1 MTKCLSHFSI
11 FNLQLHF
18 ILERN
23 FNLSYRSDTPQL
35 QGLLWDC
42 TSPKAILILVHGMG
56 EHIGRYEH
64 VAKHFNDRSIAVFG
78 TDLTGFG
85 MAHGKKGHGVNLL
98 EMKHIVRA
106 KVDYAAEHYPA
117 IPIIIF
123 GQSMGGNIA
132 LNYQLSE
139 NDSRVSGYIAASPWI
154 QTGTPLSP
162 VLIFAASILSRIAPK
177 VTKSNDLVVEGIS
190 DMEIEVKKYISDPL
204 VHDRVSFG
212 FGYDMFLGAEYLDSY
227 NEGSLKVNT
236 LISHSKDDILTSAKA
251 SKAFAKRNPAKLKYL
266 DWENLGHELHN
277 SSKKAEILNTYSSW
291 VESHL

>member
-1 MTKCLSHFSI
+1 MKCHFRFGI
-11 FNLQLHF
+11 FTLQLYYT
-18 ILERN
+18 LERN
-23 FNLSYRSDTPQL
+23 FSLSYRSDTPEL
-35 QGLLWDC
+35 KGLIWDC
-42 TSPKAILILVHGMG
+42 PSPKAVLIIVHGMG

-64 VAKHFNDRSIAVFG
+64 VANHFNNRSIAVFG

-85 MAHGKKGHGVNLL
+85 MAHGKKGHGVSLL

-106 KVDYAAEHYPA
+106 KVDYAAEHYPE

-123 GQSMGGNIA
+123 GQSMGANIA

-139 NDSRVSGYIAASPWI
+139 NDSRITGYIAASPWI

-162 VLIFAASILSRIAPK
+162 ILIFAASILSKIAPK
-177 VTKSNDLVVEGIS
+177 GTKSNDLVVEGIS
-190 DMEIEVKKYISDPL
+190 DIELEVKKYTSDPL

-212 FGYDMFLGAEYLDSY
+212 FGYDMFLGAELLDAY

-266 DWENLGHELHN
+266 DWEKLGHELHN
-277 SSKKAEILNTYSSW
+277 SSKKEEILNTYTSW
-291 VESHL
+291 VENHL

>member
-1 MTKCLSHFSI
+1 MKCHFRFGI
-11 FNLQLHF
+11 FTLQLYYT
-18 ILERN
+18 LERN
-23 FNLSYRSDTPQL
+23 FSLSYRSDTPEL
-35 QGLLWDC
+35 KGLIWDC
-42 TSPKAILILVHGMG
+42 PSPKAVLIIVHGMG

-64 VAKHFNDRSIAVFG
+64 VANHFNNRSIAVFG

-85 MAHGKKGHGVNLL
+85 MAHGKKGHGVSLS
-98 EMKHIVRA
+98 EMKQIVRA
-106 KVDYAAEHYPA
+106 KVDYAAEHYPE

-139 NDSRVSGYIAASPWI
+139 NDSRITGYIAASPWI

-162 VLIFAASILSRIAPK
+162 ILIFAASILSKIAPK

-190 DMEIEVKKYISDPL
+190 DIELEVKKYTSDPL

-212 FGYDMFLGAEYLDSY
+212 FGYDMFLGAELLDAY

-266 DWENLGHELHN
+266 DWEKLGHELHN
-277 SSKKAEILNTYSSW
+277 SSKKEEILNTYTSW
-291 VESHL
+291 VENHL

>member
-1 MTKCLSHFSI
+1 MKCHFRFGI
-11 FNLQLHF
+11 FTLQLYYT
-18 ILERN
+18 LERN
-23 FNLSYRSDTPQL
+23 FSLSYRSDTPEL
-35 QGLLWDC
+35 KGLIWDC
-42 TSPKAILILVHGMG
+42 PSPKAVLIIVHGMG

-64 VAKHFNDRSIAVFG
+64 VANHFNNRSIAVFG

-85 MAHGKKGHGVNLL
+85 MAHGKKGHGVSLL

-106 KVDYAAEHYPA
+106 KVDYAAEHYPE

-123 GQSMGGNIA
+123 GQSMGANIA

-139 NDSRVSGYIAASPWI
+139 NDSRITGYIAASPWI

-162 VLIFAASILSRIAPK
+162 ILIFAASILSKIAPK

-190 DMEIEVKKYISDPL
+190 DIELEVKKYTSDPL

-212 FGYDMFLGAEYLDSY
+212 FGYDMFLGAELLDAY

-266 DWENLGHELHN
+266 DWEKLGHELHN
-277 SSKKAEILNTYSSW
+277 SSAKEEILHTYTSW